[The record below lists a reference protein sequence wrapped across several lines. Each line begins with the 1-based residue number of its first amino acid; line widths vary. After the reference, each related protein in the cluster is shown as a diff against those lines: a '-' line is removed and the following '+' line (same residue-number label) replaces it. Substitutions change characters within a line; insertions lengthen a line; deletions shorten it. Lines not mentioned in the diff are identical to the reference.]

1 MHYFIDRA
9 QAGKLL
15 ASKLEA
21 YKQENCAV
29 VALSEGGI
37 LIGLEI
43 AKTIHASMFYLA
55 TEDINLPGEL
65 DPLAV
70 MSSAGTFTY
79 NNSFS
84 TGQLEEFNMD
94 YRQFVDQQRMEKFH
108 KLNRLISKDGVIR
121 TPLLK
126 RHVVIL
132 VSDGFKSGL
141 SLDVAAD
148 FMKYIVV
155 KKLIVAT
162 PISSVQ
168 AVDRM
173 HLVADE
179 IYCLGVADNYFDTN
193 HYYENNALPEHK
205 TAMEMMQNIVLNW

>member
-1 MHYFIDRA
+1 MHYFVNRQ

-15 ASKLEA
+15 AEKLIA
-21 YKQENCAV
+21 YRSENCAI

-37 LIGLEI
+37 IIGLEI
-43 AKTIHASMFYLA
+43 AKRLHASLFYLA
-55 TEDINLPGEL
+55 TEDINLPGEP

-70 MSSAGTFTY
+70 MSSGGTFTY

-84 TGQLEEFNMD
+84 TGQLEEFTVD
-94 YRQFVDQQRMEKFH
+94 YRQLVDQERLEKFH
-108 KLNRLISKDGVIR
+108 KLNRLVGKDGVIK

-126 RHVVIL
+126 RHTVIL
-132 VSDGFKSGL
+132 VSDGFKTGL

-179 IYCLGVADNYFDTN
+179 IYCLGVTDSYFDTN
-193 HYYENNALPEHK
+193 HYYEDNNLPAHQ
-205 TAMEMMQNIVLNW
+205 TAMEMMKNIVLNW

>member
-1 MHYFIDRA
+1 MHYFVDRQ

-15 ASKLEA
+15 AEKLA
-21 YKQENCAV
+21 VYKSENCAV

-43 AKTIHASMFYLA
+43 AKRIHASLYFLA
-55 TEDINLPGEL
+55 TEDINLPGEP

-79 NNSFS
+79 NNLFS
-84 TGQLEEFNMD
+84 IGQLEEFNID
-94 YRQFVDQQRMEKFH
+94 YRAFVDQQRLEKFH

-121 TPLLK
+121 APLLK

-179 IYCLGVADNYFDTN
+179 IYCLGVADNFFDTN
-193 HYYENNALPEHK
+193 HYYEDNSLPEHK

>member
-1 MHYFIDRA
+1 MHYFVDRS

-15 ASKLEA
+15 AEKLMV
-21 YKQENCAV
+21 YSTDNCAV

-37 LIGLEI
+37 VVGLEI
-43 AKTIHASMFYLA
+43 AKRIHASMFYLA
-55 TEDINLPGEL
+55 TEDIDLPGEP

-79 NNSFS
+79 NNSYS
-84 TGQLEEFNMD
+84 TGQLEEFNID
-94 YRQFVDQQRMEKFH
+94 YRAYVDQQRLEKFH

-179 IYCLGVADNYFDTN
+179 IFCLGVADNFFDTN
-193 HYYENNALPEHK
+193 HYYEDNNLPEHK